1 MTAKQQYNYEY
12 LQQFCQENGICL
24 LKDYSNEKINRDAII
39 KGKCKTDKCCETFCK
54 GFRQLTISGGFCK
67 GCTELNRQRKVDLT
81 NLINYGCKNVFQS
94 EEVKNKI
101 KETNVERYGDTC
113 ALRNPLIKEKQQNTN
128 IERYGDTC
136 ALRNPLIKEKQQ
148 NTNIERYG
156 NICSAQGIITQDK
169 IKKSNLKNH
178 GVEYTF
184 QSEEVKNKIKETNV
198 ERYGDT
204 CALRNPSIKE
214 KQQNTIIEK
223 YGVKYTFQSEEVKNK
238 IKETNV
244 ERYGDTCALR
254 NPLIKEK
261 QQNTNIERYG
271 GISPICSSHVKDKGK
286 ATSVINYGVE
296 YPMQNAEYSEMVSK
310 NSYHSKEYIF
320 PSGKS
325 IQIQGYEN
333 YMLDELLQKEN
344 ILEEDIITSKI
355 QVPTIWY
362 LDDIGK
368 KHRYYVDVF
377 IPSQNRMIE
386 CKSTWTMK
394 KGIEKDN
401 IYLKQQ
407 ACKDAGYFCEIW
419 VYNSKGEKVECIL

>member
-12 LQQFCQENGICL
+12 LQEFCQDTSITL

-67 GCTELNRQRKVDLT
+67 GCTELNRQHKVNST

-113 ALRNPLIKEKQQNTN
+113 ALKNPLIKKKQQNTN
-128 IERYGDTC
+128 IEKYGGISPMC
-136 ALRNPLIKEKQQ
+136 SNIIKEKTQ
-148 NTNIERYG
+148 NTNLERYG

-169 IKKSNLKNH
+169 IKK
-178 GVEYTF
+178 
-184 QSEEVKNKIKETNV
+184 TNV
-198 ERYGDT
+198 
-204 CALRNPSIKE
+204 
-214 KQQNTIIEK
+214 EK
-223 YGVKYTFQSEEVKNK
+223 YGVEYTFQSEEVKNK

-271 GISPICSSHVKDKGK
+271 GISPMCSSHVKDKSK

-296 YPMQNAEYSEMVSK
+296 YPMQNAEYSELVSK
-310 NSYHSKEYIF
+310 KSYHSKEYTF
-320 PSGKS
+320 PSGKT

-344 ILEEDIITSKI
+344 ILEEDIITSRS
-355 QVPTIWY
+355 QVPIIWY
-362 LDDIGK
+362 LDANDK

-419 VYNSKGEKVECIL
+419 VYNSKGEKVECYK